1 MHIRRSVNLLIQR
14 SNYQIV
20 KVLEKGEVS
29 GLPPESL
36 LDDRFLASRIMPG
49 RKHAWL
55 VAAPKSGSTWL
66 SVMLEILLG
75 WRKVP
80 LWRGSDRREQEP
92 DARELLRFPRENIFS
107 PHQHCRASESTVEL
121 INQFRIKS
129 IIQVRNIY
137 DSVISFREHCLNE
150 GLLFSMAYIDQ
161 EFLGYDNER
170 QLQFIIDMILPWYFS
185 FYVSWCQAEGLTAE
199 NKLLVNYDELL
210 RDTQGTLGKILEYLG
225 ESRSPAEIERAMA
238 QAKRKDTV
246 KNKAVIGRGNI
257 MLNELH
263 KAKIRELRQYYS
275 HIDFSS
281 VGL

>member
-1 MHIRRSVNLLIQR
+1 
-14 SNYQIV
+14 
-20 KVLEKGEVS
+20 
-29 GLPPESL
+29 LPPESL